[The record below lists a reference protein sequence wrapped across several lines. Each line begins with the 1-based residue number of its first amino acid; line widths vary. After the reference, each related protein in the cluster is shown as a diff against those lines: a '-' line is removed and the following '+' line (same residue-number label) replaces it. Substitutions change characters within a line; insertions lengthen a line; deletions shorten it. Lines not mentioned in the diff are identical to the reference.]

1 VAVRKIARDRIGLGE
16 ARLNGIATSS
26 DGSRIWVTVTGRLPG
41 FPNSTGAV
49 LELPAF

>member
-1 VAVRKIARDRIGLGE
+1 VRAAHRSLGQ

-26 DGSRIWVTVTGRLPG
+26 DGSRIWVTYVGKLPG
-41 FPNSTGAV
+41 SSDRHGGV